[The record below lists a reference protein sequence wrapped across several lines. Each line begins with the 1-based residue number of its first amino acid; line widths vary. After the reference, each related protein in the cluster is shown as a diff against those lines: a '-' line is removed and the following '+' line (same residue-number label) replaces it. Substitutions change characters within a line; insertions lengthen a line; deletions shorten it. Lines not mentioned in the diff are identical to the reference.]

1 MSSDGSPIERR
12 PLSDP
17 RALRALTHPIR
28 LALLELLIEG
38 PLTATEAAERLGE
51 SPANCSFHL
60 RTLAKY
66 GYVEEAEGGRGRQ
79 RPWRRV
85 PANNEIREDQLEGE
99 AQIASAALVELLRN
113 REIDR
118 LRTWHATRATYPPE
132 WRSAASEHHLILQLS
147 APELEKLGE
156 AMLELLAPYARRQ
169 NAGAVPADAL
179 PVAIM
184 THAVPVHPPRADGL
198 EDGGA

>member
-12 PLSDP
+12 QLTDP
-17 RALRALTHPIR
+17 RALRALTHPVR

-38 PLTATEAAERLGE
+38 PLTATEAGEHLGE

-85 PANNEIREDQLEGE
+85 PANNEIREDQLEGD
-99 AQIASAALVELLRN
+99 AQIASAALVELLRE

-118 LRTWHATRATYPPE
+118 LRTWHATRATYPPD
-132 WRSAASEHHLILQLS
+132 WRAAASENHLIVQLS
-147 APELEKLGE
+147 ASELDKLGE
-156 AMLELLAPYARRQ
+156 AMLGLLAPYARRQ
-169 NAGAVPADAL
+169 NEGTAPHDAL
-179 PVAIM
+179 PVAII
-184 THAVPVHPPRADGL
+184 THAVPIRPPHADELEEGRA
-198 EDGGA
+198 

>member
-1 MSSDGSPIERR
+1 MSSDAAPIQRR
-12 PLSDP
+12 RLTDP
-17 RALRALTHPIR
+17 RALRALTHPVR

-85 PANNEIREDQLEGE
+85 PASNEIREDELEGD
-99 AQIASAALVELLRN
+99 AQIASAALIELLRD
-113 REIDR
+113 RELDR
-118 LRTWHATRATYPPE
+118 LRTWHATRATYPAG
-132 WRSAASEHHLILQLS
+132 WRSAASENHLVLQLTAS
-147 APELEKLGE
+147 ELERLGE
-156 AMLELLAPYARRQ
+156 AVLELLTPYARRQ
-169 NAGAVPADAL
+169 HDGTAPPGAL

-184 THAVPVHPPRADGL
+184 THAVPLRPPRPDEL
-198 EDGGA
+198 EEGDA